1 MNRRSSSGKPN
12 VPGSS
17 DRSAPS
23 RFRSGSAASRLL
35 RPVGTLAALV
45 YFLLDALAYWV
56 VRPVLRR
63 IAQLPAFARIGRRIG
78 AWIAGLAPYPSLVL
92 VLVPLALLEPAKPV
106 GAWLFAT
113 GRPMS
118 GAAVIAGAELVK
130 ITLVERLF
138 HIAKPK
144 LLTIGWFARGYGW
157 VTAWLDWLKGTAPV
171 RAARRLLHGLR
182 RVARRISLMLRRAAG
197 R

>member
-1 MNRRSSSGKPN
+1 MNRPSSSGEPN
-12 VPGSS
+12 AADSS
-17 DRSAPS
+17 ERQARPRSAL
-23 RFRSGSAASRLL
+23 RSAATRLL
-35 RPVGTLAALV
+35 RPVGMLA
-45 YFLLDALAYWV
+45 ALAYWV

-63 IAQLPAFARIGRRIG
+63 IAHVPVFARIGRRVADWITGLG
-78 AWIAGLAPYPSLVL
+78 AYPSLVL

-113 GRPMS
+113 GRPLA

-138 HIAKPK
+138 HLAKPK
-144 LLTIGWFARGYGW
+144 LLTIGWFARGYGR
-157 VTAWLDWLKGTAPV
+157 VTAWLSWLKETAPV
-171 RAARRLLHGLR
+171 RAARRLLRGLR
-182 RVARRISLMLRRAAG
+182 RVARRISLMVRQAAG

>member
-1 MNRRSSSGKPN
+1 MIGPSSSGQPHD
-12 VPGSS
+12 PDSPE
-17 DRSAPS
+17 RSAPS
-23 RFRSGSAASRLL
+23 RSRPGLPASRLL

-63 IAQLPAFARIGRRIG
+63 IAQLPVFARIGHRIA
-78 AWIAGLAPYPSLVL
+78 AWIAGLGPYPSLVL

-113 GRPMS
+113 GRPLA

-144 LLTIGWFARGYGW
+144 LLTIGWFARGHGW
-157 VTAWLDWLKGTAPV
+157 VTAWLAWLKETAPV
-171 RAARRLLHGLR
+171 RAARRLLRGLR
-182 RVARRISLMLRRAAG
+182 RVARRISLMVRWAVRR
-197 R
+197 

>member
-1 MNRRSSSGKPN
+1 MIGRSPSRKPGG
-12 VPGSS
+12 PGSS
-17 DRSAPS
+17 ERLAPS
-23 RFRSGSAASRLL
+23 RSRSGFSAGRLL
-35 RPVGTLAALV
+35 RPVGTFAALV

-63 IAQLPAFARIGRRIG
+63 IAQLAVFARVGRWIG
-78 AWIAGLAPYPSLVL
+78 AWIAGLGPYPSLAL

-113 GRPMS
+113 GRPLE

-144 LLTIGWFARGYGW
+144 LLTIGWFARGYGR
-157 VTAWLDWLKGTAPV
+157 VIAWLAWLKETGPV
-171 RAARRLLHGLR
+171 RAARRLLRGLR
-182 RVARRISLMLRRAAG
+182 RVARRISLMVRRAAG

>member
-1 MNRRSSSGKPN
+1 MNRPSSSGQPLG
-12 VPGSS
+12 PDSPE
-17 DRSAPS
+17 RPPPS
-23 RFRSGSAASRLL
+23 RSPSRSLVSRLL

-63 IAQLPAFARIGRRIG
+63 IARLPVFARIGRRIG
-78 AWIAGLAPYPSLVL
+78 AWIAGLGPYPSLVL

-113 GRPMS
+113 GRPVA
-118 GAAVIAGAELVK
+118 GAAVIGGAELVK

-157 VTAWLDWLKGTAPV
+157 VTTWLAWLKETAPV
-171 RAARRLLHGLR
+171 RAARRLLRGLR
-182 RVARRISLMLRRAAG
+182 RLARRISLMVRRAAG

>member
-1 MNRRSSSGKPN
+1 MIRHSSSGQPHG
-12 VPGSS
+12 PDSPE
-17 DRSAPS
+17 RSAPS
-23 RFRSGSAASRLL
+23 RSRSGSSAGRLL

-56 VRPVLRR
+56 VRPILRR
-63 IAQLPAFARIGRRIG
+63 IAQLPVFARIGRWIG
-78 AWIAGLAPYPSLVL
+78 AWIAGLGPYPSLML
-92 VLVPLALLEPAKPV
+92 VLVPLALLEPAKPA

-113 GRPMS
+113 GRPLA

-157 VTAWLDWLKGTAPV
+157 VTAWLAWLKETAPV
-171 RAARRLLHGLR
+171 RAARRLLRGLR
-182 RVARRISLMLRRAAG
+182 RVARRIFLMVRRAAG

>member
-1 MNRRSSSGKPN
+1 MNRPSSSGQPLG
-12 VPGSS
+12 PDSPE
-17 DRSAPS
+17 RPPPS
-23 RFRSGSAASRLL
+23 RSPSRSLVSRLL

-63 IAQLPAFARIGRRIG
+63 IAQLPVFARIGRRIG
-78 AWIAGLAPYPSLVL
+78 AWIAGLGPYPSLVL

-113 GRPMS
+113 GRPVA
-118 GAAVIAGAELVK
+118 GAAVIGGAELVK

-157 VTAWLDWLKGTAPV
+157 VTTWLAWLKETAPV
-171 RAARRLLHGLR
+171 RAARRLLRGLR
-182 RVARRISLMLRRAAG
+182 RLARRISLMVRRAAG

>member
-1 MNRRSSSGKPN
+1 M
-12 VPGSS
+12 
-17 DRSAPS
+17 
-23 RFRSGSAASRLL
+23 SRLL

-63 IAQLPAFARIGRRIG
+63 IARLPVFARLGRWIGT
-78 AWIAGLAPYPSLVL
+78 WIAGLGPYPSLVL

-113 GRPMS
+113 GRPVA
-118 GAAVIAGAELVK
+118 GAAVIGGAELVK

-157 VTAWLDWLKGTAPV
+157 VTTWLAWLKETAPV
-171 RAARRLLHGLR
+171 RAARRLLRGLR
-182 RVARRISLMLRRAAG
+182 RLARRISLMVRRAAG